1 MTPEEVARQHFTR
14 PGFRL
19 ESYGE
24 VALPYWRLTVRAE
37 ILEKKP
43 VAPLGEFAL
52 RAVGIGIGQPDAVGS
67 LLGLDEPVLEATLV
81 GLLAADDL
89 AVTGG
94 PDGSA
99 QALTLTQKGRRT
111 LEELGSVVPEEAV
124 LEVHYDGLLCRPLA
138 FVDNWLEPRDIRSE
152 GLREIPPAQTR
163 PPELDDLPI
172 DAIQDVVR
180 RLGDRRHA
188 LRDILVLKMIDQ
200 RKRIFQPAVAL
211 IYRSDTGDETRVEFA
226 IDGRV
231 SPQHGE
237 AFEQAGLKRK
247 LGIGSDG
254 MRSAEEIASE
264 VFGPEVVERAK
275 TDEALQLQ
283 KVITAAEQQLGAA
296 GDAQRDHPTAEIPG
310 AARQEI
316 ERAEKALDEL
326 DVRPIETFEH
336 PELLDRALSKSKERL
351 VIVSPWIRRK
361 VVNGKFL
368 ALLEARL
375 KAGVNVYI
383 GWGMAED
390 TKAKDADREPLEALE
405 KLARRYFN
413 FSFVW
418 FGDTHAKI
426 LISDRRFAV
435 AGSFNWLSFK
445 GDPNRTFREER
456 GLLVKDARVVDAQFD
471 ALIARFP
478 APPEGPSAA

>member
-43 VAPLGEFAL
+43 VSPLGEFAL
-52 RAVGIGIGQPDAVGS
+52 RAVSIGIDQPDAVGS

-81 GLLAADDL
+81 GLLADDDL
-89 AVTGG
+89 AVAGG
-94 PDGSA
+94 PAGGA
-99 QALTLTQKGRRT
+99 QALTMTRKGQRT
-111 LEELGSVVPEEAV
+111 LEELGSIVPEEAV
-124 LEVHYDGLLCRPLA
+124 LEIHYDGLLRRPVT
-138 FVDNWLEPRDIRSE
+138 FVDNWLEPKDVRSE
-152 GLREIPPAQTR
+152 GLREIPPARTR

-172 DAIQDVVR
+172 DAIQAVVR

-188 LRDILVLKMIDQ
+188 LRDILALKMVDQ

-211 IYRSDTGDETRVEFA
+211 VYRSDTGDEARVEFA
-226 IDGRV
+226 IDGRI
-231 SPQHGE
+231 SAQHGE

-247 LGIGSDG
+247 LGIGADG
-254 MRSAEEIASE
+254 LRSAEDIGLE
-264 VFGPEVVERAK
+264 VFGAEVVERAK

-283 KVITAAEQQLGAA
+283 KVITTAEQQISAKDEAPAA
-296 GDAQRDHPTAEIPG
+296 EPRAAVPA
-310 AARQEI
+310 AARQEL
-316 ERAEKALDEL
+316 ERAEKALDQL

-336 PELLDRALSKSKERL
+336 PELLERALSKSQERL
-351 VIVSPWIRRK
+351 VILSPWIRRK

-368 ALLEARL
+368 ALLEERL

-390 TKAKDADREPLEALE
+390 TKSSDADREPLEALE
-405 KLARRYFN
+405 RLARRYFN
-413 FSFVW
+413 FSLVW

-426 LISDRRFAV
+426 LISDRQFAV
-435 AGSFNWLSFK
+435 ATSFNWLSFK
-445 GDPNRTFREER
+445 GDPRRTFREER
-456 GLLVKDARVVDAQFD
+456 GLLVRDPRVVDAQFD
-471 ALIARFP
+471 AIIPRFQ
-478 APPEGPSAA
+478 PPMETTPE

>member
-52 RAVGIGIGQPDAVGS
+52 RAVGIGIDQPDAVGAV
-67 LLGLDEPVLEATLV
+67 LGLDEPVLEATLV
-81 GLLAADDL
+81 GLLADDDL
-89 AVTGG
+89 AVGGG
-94 PDGSA
+94 PAGGP
-99 QALTLTQKGRRT
+99 QALALTQKGRRT
-111 LEELGSVVPEEAV
+111 LDELGSIVPEEAI
-124 LEVHYDGLLCRPLA
+124 LDIHYDGLLRHPVA
-138 FVDNWLEPRDIRSE
+138 FVDNWLEPRDIRSQ
-152 GLREIPPAQTR
+152 GLREIPPARTR

-172 DAIQDVVR
+172 EAIQDVVR

-188 LRDILVLKMIDQ
+188 VRDILALKMIDQ

-211 IYRSDTGDETRVEFA
+211 VYRSDTGDETRVEFA
-226 IDGRV
+226 VEGRV

-254 MRSAEEIASE
+254 LRSAEEIARE
-264 VFGPEVVERAK
+264 VFGPEIVERAK
-275 TDEALQLQ
+275 TDEALELQ
-283 KVITAAEQQLGAA
+283 KVITTAEQQIVAA
-296 GDAQRDHPTAEIPG
+296 EDKKQPG
-310 AARQEI
+310 TKSEAPSAARQEL
-316 ERAEKALDEL
+316 ERAEQALEEL

-336 PELLDRALSKSKERL
+336 PKLLERALERSQERL

-361 VVNGKFL
+361 AVNGKFL
-368 ALLEARL
+368 ALLEDRL
-375 KAGVNVYI
+375 KGGVDVFI
-383 GWGMAED
+383 GWGMADD
-390 TKAKDADREPLEALE
+390 TRSTDADPEPLEALE
-405 KLARRYFN
+405 KLARRYAN

-445 GDPNRTFREER
+445 GDPRRTFREER
-456 GLLVKDARVVDAQFD
+456 GLLVKDPRVVDAQFD
-471 ALIARFP
+471 AIIGRFSVRS
-478 APPEGPSAA
+478 E

>member
-19 ESYGE
+19 DSYGE
-24 VALPYWRLTVRAE
+24 VALPYWKVTVRAE

-52 RAVGIGIGQPDAVGS
+52 RAVGIGIDQPEAVGA

-81 GLLAADDL
+81 GLLADDDL
-89 AVTGG
+89 AVAGG
-94 PDGSA
+94 PMGGA
-99 QALTLTQKGRRT
+99 QALTVTQKGRHT
-111 LEELGSVVPEEAV
+111 LEELGSIVPEEAI
-124 LEVHYDGLLCRPLA
+124 LEIHFDGLLRRPVA
-138 FVDNWLEPRDIRSE
+138 FVDNWLEPRDVRSE
-152 GLREIPPAQTR
+152 GLREIPPARTR

-172 DAIQDVVR
+172 DAIQAVVR

-188 LRDILVLKMIDQ
+188 LRDILALKMIDQ

-211 IYRSDTGDETRVEFA
+211 VYRAETGDETRVEFA
-226 IDGRV
+226 VEGRI
-231 SPQHGE
+231 SAQHGE
-237 AFEQAGLKRK
+237 AFEHAGLKRK
-247 LGIGSDG
+247 LGIGSEG
-254 MRSAEEIASE
+254 LRSAEEIARE

-283 KVITAAEQQLGAA
+283 RVITTAEQQIVAAEESKEGGA
-296 GDAQRDHPTAEIPG
+296 QIPA
-310 AARQEI
+310 AARE
-316 ERAEKALDEL
+316 ELEGAEKALEEL

-336 PELLDRALSKSKERL
+336 PKLLKRALEGSRERL
-351 VIVSPWIRRK
+351 VVVSPWIRRK
-361 VVNGKFL
+361 VVNRKFL
-368 ALLEARL
+368 ALLEERL

-383 GWGMAED
+383 GWGMADD
-390 TKAKDADREPLEALE
+390 TRSTDADSEPLEALE
-405 KLARRYFN
+405 KLAQRYPN

-426 LISDRRFAV
+426 LISDRKFAV

-445 GDPNRTFREER
+445 GDPRRTFREER
-456 GLLVKDARVVDAQFD
+456 GLLVKEPRVVDAQFD
-471 ALIARFP
+471 AIIGRF
-478 APPEGPSAA
+478 ASDGQPSSQQ

>member
-19 ESYGE
+19 DSYGE

-52 RAVGIGIGQPDAVGS
+52 RAVGIGIDHPDAVGT

-81 GLLAADDL
+81 GLLADDDL
-89 AVTGG
+89 AVAGG
-94 PDGSA
+94 PAGGT
-99 QALTLTQKGRRT
+99 QALTVTQKGRRT
-111 LEELGSVVPEEAV
+111 LEALGSIVPEEAI
-124 LEVHYDGLLCRPLA
+124 LEIHYDGLLRRPVA
-138 FVDNWLEPRDIRSE
+138 FVDNWLEPRDVRSQ
-152 GLREIPPAQTR
+152 GLREIPPARTR

-172 DAIQDVVR
+172 DAIQAVVR

-188 LRDILVLKMIDQ
+188 LRDILALKMIDQ

-211 IYRSDTGDETRVEFA
+211 VYRAETGDETRVEFA
-226 IDGRV
+226 VDGRI

-237 AFEQAGLKRK
+237 AFEHAGLKRK

-254 MRSAEEIASE
+254 LRSAEEIARE
-264 VFGPEVVERAK
+264 VFGPEVVKRAK
-275 TDEALQLQ
+275 TEEALQLQ
-283 KVITAAEQQLGAA
+283 RVITTAEQQIVAAEESREGGA
-296 GDAQRDHPTAEIPG
+296 QAEVPA
-310 AARQEI
+310 AAREEL
-316 ERAEKALDEL
+316 ERAEKALEEL

-336 PELLDRALSKSKERL
+336 PTLLERALERSQERL

-368 ALLEARL
+368 ALLEDRL
-375 KAGVNVYI
+375 KAGVDVYI
-383 GWGMAED
+383 GWGMADD
-390 TKAKDADREPLEALE
+390 TRSTDADREPLEALE
-405 KLARRYFN
+405 KLARRYPS

-426 LISDRRFAV
+426 LISDRKFAV

-445 GDPNRTFREER
+445 GDPRRRFREER
-456 GLLVKDARVVDAQFD
+456 GLLVKDPRVVDAQFD
-471 ALIARFP
+471 AIIGRFGVDGE
-478 APPEGPSAA
+478 PPSQQ